1 MSSGMELI
9 GKIRESLGVKTNYK
23 LAKLLNKHGV
33 DITPNGVTQY
43 ETSARGMR
51 LEVLC
56 ALREISGWSWDRI
69 GEELDREFSAKRR
82 KP

>member
-1 MSSGMELI
+1 MSKGMKLI
-9 GKIRESLGVKTNYK
+9 GKIRKSLGVSTNYK

-43 ETSARGMR
+43 EQSARGMR

-69 GEELDREFSAKRR
+69 GQELDDEFLTKR
-82 KP
+82 KL